1 MLLEYEAKNILK
13 DADILIPSGML
24 VDEKSQPQNFPL
36 VLKSQVPIGGR
47 GKLGGIKIVSNQA
60 EFNKALSSLQ
70 SLEIKGFTPS
80 HILAEEVIAI
90 DKELYLSL
98 LIDRSAAST
107 MLVASKS
114 GGVEVED
121 SFDESFL
128 KLPLSRSV
136 NFDSIGQTVA
146 DWYDLPDKAFLISDL
161 IEKLYTCFQKN
172 DATLIEIN
180 PLVLTSESKLIAAD
194 CKIILDESARFR
206 HPEWNSLAQQPVDSN
221 FVILDENGNVATIAN
236 GAGLAMATVDA
247 VHEAGLTAAN
257 FLDVGGGA
265 NEASV
270 LAAFERITTVKSVKA
285 IVINIF
291 AGITRC
297 DEVAKAIISAQSK
310 IATLPPLFIRL
321 SGTNSDIANK
331 MLDDARIG
339 RAHSL
344 AECIESA
351 KKVVL

>member
-13 DADILIPSGML
+13 GADIPIPRGML
-24 VDEKSQPQNFPL
+24 VDQKSLPQNFPL
-36 VLKSQVPIGGR
+36 VLKSQVPTGGR
-47 GKLGGIKIVSNQA
+47 GKLGGIKIVSHQP
-60 EFNKALSSLQ
+60 EFEEALSALQ
-70 SLEIKGFTPS
+70 SLEIKGYVPL
-80 HILAEEVIAI
+80 HILAEEVVVI

-98 LIDRSAAST
+98 LIDRSTAMT
-107 MLVASKS
+107 TLVASKS
-114 GGVEVED
+114 GGIEVED
-121 SFDESFL
+121 SSDESFL
-128 KLPLSRSV
+128 KLPLSGSI
-136 NFDSIGQTVA
+136 NLDGIGQAVA
-146 DWYDLPDKAFLISDL
+146 DWYNLPEKAFLISDL
-161 IEKLYTCFQKN
+161 IEKLYECFQKN
-172 DATLIEIN
+172 DATLLEIN
-180 PLVLTSESKLIAAD
+180 PLVLTKEGELIAAD
-194 CKIILDESARFR
+194 CKIILDESARFH
-206 HPEWNSLAQQPVDSN
+206 HPEWNSLEQQSVDSN
-221 FVILDENGNVATIAN
+221 FVILNNNGNVATIAN

-270 LAAFERITTVKSVKA
+270 LAAFERIVTMRSVKA

-310 IATLPPLFIRL
+310 ITTLPPLFIRL
-321 SGTNSDIANK
+321 SGTNSNIANQ
-331 MLDDARIG
+331 MLDDANIG

>member
-13 DADILIPSGML
+13 NAGISIPHGML
-24 VDEKSQPQNFPL
+24 VDEKSLPENFPL
-36 VLKSQVPIGGR
+36 VLKSQVPTGGR
-47 GKLGGIKIVSNQA
+47 GKLGGIKTVSNQV
-60 EFNKALSSLQ
+60 EFGENLSSLQ

-80 HILAEEVIAI
+80 HILAEEVIVI
-90 DKELYLSL
+90 NKELYLSL

-121 SFDESFL
+121 GSDESFL
-128 KLPLSRSV
+128 KLPLSGSI
-136 NFDSIGQTVA
+136 NFDGIGQAVA
-146 DWYDLPDKAFLISDL
+146 DWYDLPEKAFVISDL
-161 IEKLYTCFQKN
+161 IEKLYACFQKN
-172 DATLIEIN
+172 DATLLEIN
-180 PLVLTSESKLIAAD
+180 PLVLTNEGKLIAAD
-194 CKIILDESARFR
+194 CKMTLDESARFR
-206 HPEWNSLAQQPVDSN
+206 HPEWNSLEQQPVDSN
-221 FVILDENGNVATIAN
+221 FVILNENGNVATIAN

-270 LAAFERITTVKSVKA
+270 LAAFERIVTVRSVKA

-310 IATLPPLFIRL
+310 ISTLPPLFIRL
-321 SGTNSDIANK
+321 SGTNSDIANQ
-331 MLDDARIG
+331 MLDDANIG

-344 AECIESA
+344 AECIEST